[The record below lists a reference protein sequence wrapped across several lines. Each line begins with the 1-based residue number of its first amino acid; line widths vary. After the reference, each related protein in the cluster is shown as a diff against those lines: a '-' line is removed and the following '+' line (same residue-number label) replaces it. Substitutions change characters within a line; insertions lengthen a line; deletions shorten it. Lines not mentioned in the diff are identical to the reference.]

1 MANVQTEHGY
11 TRVANGI
18 LEQMALTKL
27 SPIQY
32 RIIFVIWRY
41 TYGFKRKEHAFSLSF
56 FHQATQYDQRQLQ
69 RELSKLEERKIIFQ
83 NVKVGKARI
92 IGFNKDF
99 DQWLDEVPV
108 GNSTNGKTTKGGI
121 GNSTKGGIGNS
132 TKGTIG
138 NSTKEERKKEKS
150 KEKSKERDDGQM
162 KPNLFT
168 EYEKNFGIIPP
179 IFQNDVDYWLD
190 NSSFEDPEQ
199 IIIEV
204 INRAKEHKPRNP
216 SKYINTMLKNLH
228 EASLFTL
235 VQVQDH
241 YKQNDRKKDRK
252 SVLDELREEWGV
264 TNE

>member
-1 MANVQTEHGY
+1 MSLAFLGEATGCD
-11 TRVANGI
+11 
-18 LEQMALTKL
+18 
-27 SPIQY
+27 
-32 RIIFVIWRY
+32 
-41 TYGFKRKEHAFSLSF
+41 KRSI
-56 FHQATQYDQRQLQ
+56 Q
-69 RELSKLEERKIIFQ
+69 RELKNLEERKIITQ
-83 NVKVGKARI
+83 DIKNGSYRK
-92 IGFNKDF
+92 IGFNKNYE
-99 DQWLDEVPV
+99 QWV
-108 GNSTNGKTTKGGI
+108 GRTANGETTNGGVGRTAKGRVGETT
-121 GNSTKGGIGNS
+121 N
-132 TKGTIG
+132 GTIG
-138 NSTKEERKKEKS
+138 ETANQERKKENS

-190 NSSFEDPEQ
+190 NSSFEEPEQ

-204 INRAKEHKPRNP
+204 INRAKEHKPKNP

-235 VQVQDH
+235 KQVQDH
-241 YKQNDRKKDRK
+241 YKQNDRKKDKK